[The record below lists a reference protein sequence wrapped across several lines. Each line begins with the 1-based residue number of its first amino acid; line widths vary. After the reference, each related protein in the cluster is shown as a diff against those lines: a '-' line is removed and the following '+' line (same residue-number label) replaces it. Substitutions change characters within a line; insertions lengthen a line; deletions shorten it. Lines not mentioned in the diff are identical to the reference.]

1 MRWHKKNSRDEG
13 SEVSWISMT
22 DVFVVGCC
30 ILLLLAFSAQQRL
43 KQIES
48 GTPATSVKGGT
59 SVSIPAG
66 NTSDQASIEL
76 ADTKRK
82 LQTLQNDLD
91 EANTKLFRD
100 NKSRLSQ
107 QKRINNRL
115 LGLGGKLENVAFMV
129 DVSKSMRNNKGRNGV
144 VTNNWSPAVKTIERW
159 IDGLDVKAASLIV
172 FGETAEVKVQM
183 QLLDNGGR
191 EKILATLQ
199 RLNPDSEATNF
210 LDAFRKVYQIPNLDT
225 IMIFSDGLPSVDV
238 NGKKIEVD
246 AKKDNESDEEY
257 ARRRDVLIEDN
268 IVRVLE
274 VHKAISEMAARHP
287 GVAIN
292 VIGLGAGVY
301 SEKTGNLLNDL
312 ALNNGGIFLAL
323 PSENIEK

>member
-1 MRWHKKNSRDEG
+1 
-13 SEVSWISMT
+13 
-22 DVFVVGCC
+22 
-30 ILLLLAFSAQQRL
+30 
-43 KQIES
+43 
-48 GTPATSVKGGT
+48 
-59 SVSIPAG
+59 
-66 NTSDQASIEL
+66 
-76 ADTKRK
+76 
-82 LQTLQNDLD
+82 
-91 EANTKLFRD
+91 
-100 NKSRLSQ
+100 
-107 QKRINNRL
+107 
-115 LGLGGKLENVAFMV
+115 
-129 DVSKSMRNNKGRNGV
+129 MRNNKGRNGV